1 MNGKIMMGFG
11 VAIGVWGAVALVGY
25 EKVAEGVALIV
36 AAIALL
42 VIGNRQSKRGQ

>member
-11 VAIGVWGAVALVGY
+11 VALGVWGAVALIGY
-25 EKVAEGVALIV
+25 ERVPEGIALI
-36 AAIALL
+36 AAGIALL